1 MELSEKIGVGRVTT
15 VTPMLVNYK
24 DCSWR
29 MAIGMALGYL
39 FLPLLIVLSKVL
51 KKEIEFMKYKIL

>member
-1 MELSEKIGVGRVTT
+1 MGDTENIEFGKATT
-15 VTPMLVNYK
+15 VTPMYVDYK

-39 FLPLLIVLSKVL
+39 FLPLLIILSKVL
-51 KKEIEFMKYKIL
+51 KREIEFMKYKIL